1 MLYTAKF
8 KSWTII
14 ILLATSVSCG
24 KSVSLIWTHCSMTTH
39 TSWPPPS
46 FCTTATCS
54 SSNLHDYLF
63 TQEGSGD
70 TTHLLLPTT
79 HVNPTTT
86 QPSYSSMSVESN
98 VIICS
103 CINEVI
109 LTSSYIVQRSTPSV
123 TTVITSTV
131 TVESMFMLPLI
142 VVSSVLGFIVIIMSA
157 LFFYMTV
164 LYLKLKRYFKGIQLL

>member
-1 MLYTAKF
+1 MLFTAKF
-8 KSWTII
+8 KPWTII
-14 ILLATSVSCG
+14 MLLATSVSCG

-39 TSWPPPS
+39 TSWPTPS

-54 SSNLHDYLF
+54 SSNLRDYLI

-79 HVNPTTT
+79 YVSPTTT
-86 QPSYSSMSVESN
+86 QPSYSSMSIESN

-109 LTSSYIVQRSTPSV
+109 MTSYIVQCST
-123 TTVITSTV
+123 TTATIVITSTV
-131 TVESMFMLPLI
+131 TVESIFMLPWI
-142 VVSSVLGFIVIIMSA
+142 VVSSVLGFIVIIMCA
-157 LFFYMTV
+157 LFLCMTF
-164 LYLKLKRYFKGIQLL
+164 LYLKLKRNFKGI